1 MPYRIKLNWPRLLS
15 LCLILCATS
24 GCVTG
29 STGPLNSYCV
39 VASTISYDTRA
50 DTPETV
56 AQIEAHNS
64 RWVCLCE
71 QDCPKAVNPAGK

>member
-1 MPYRIKLNWPRLLS
+1 MPYRSKSSWLRTLS
-15 LCLILCATS
+15 LCLILSATS

-29 STGPLNSYCV
+29 LTGRVPVNSYCA
-39 VASTISYDTRA
+39 VAGAIRYDSRG

-64 RWVCLCE
+64 RWTCLCE
-71 QDCPKAVNPAGK
+71 GDCPAKL

>member
-1 MPYRIKLNWPRLLS
+1 MPCRSKLNWLRPLS
-15 LCLILCATS
+15 LCLILNATS

-29 STGPLNSYCV
+29 STGPVNSYCA
-39 VASTISYDTRA
+39 VASAISFDSKA

-71 QDCPKAVNPAGK
+71 GDCPKAVNPAGK